1 MDTAAILDQ
10 YTQDISNLPA
20 ELQHLLSELGTSDTI
35 LYEIRKKISQKDST
49 IHKFI
54 KQHGSL
60 TKNPKENQL
69 YPKIREDFK
78 KAEQQQKEKCISAN
92 TALFLTAKHL
102 IKLENDMEKLKAEGL
117 LVSDNIDLELE
128 ENLFSSRGTSRGGTA
143 GLPNASSY
151 DLGFE
156 TTPAPPTKKKQKAT
170 LSKVST
176 PSVALPDVT
185 AVNST
190 VPTPTLP
197 TKTLKRQ
204 RHEDTK
210 TPDFVNSV
218 TKSLRNP
225 ELESVPAAESNGHG
239 GDEDKNLYC
248 FCQNVSFG
256 EMVGCDNDD
265 CKYEWFHYECVGL
278 KEPPKGKWYCSDCQ
292 EKMKSREKKK
302 RKL

>member
-20 ELQHLLSELGTSDTI
+20 ELQHLLSELGTSDAS
-35 LYEIRKKISQKDST
+35 LYEIRKKLNQKDSS

-60 TKNPKENQL
+60 TKNPKESQL

-78 KAEQQQKEKCISAN
+78 KAEQLQKEKCISAN

-102 IKLENDMEKLKAEGL
+102 IKLENDMEKLKNEGL
-117 LVSDNIDLELE
+117 LVSDTIDLDE
-128 ENLFSSRGTSRGGTA
+128 EDLFSSRGSTRAGTVSLSN
-143 GLPNASSY
+143 GYVDY
-151 DLGFE
+151 DLDYE
-156 TTPAPPTKKKQKAT
+156 TPPSQLKKKQKLNIPKAVT
-170 LSKVST
+170 PSLPVTSSAISISSNNST
-176 PSVALPDVT
+176 PNLKS
-185 AVNST
+185 
-190 VPTPTLP
+190 
-197 TKTLKRQ
+197 LKRQ
-204 RHEDTK
+204 RNEDSRSPEVINPVTK
-210 TPDFVNSV
+210 HLRTPDND
-218 TKSLRNP
+218 NDG
-225 ELESVPAAESNGHG
+225 NGN
-239 GDEDKNLYC
+239 DEDKTLYC

-292 EKMKSREKKK
+292 EKMRARDKKK